1 MNNFR
6 CQTGFRAS
14 LAILELSICQSIWW
28 RLQSIPIWLSRHNWG
43 FLSLAW
49 SRHSWWFTIFS
60 KGPVERWRPMGASIS
75 LDCSTIRYE
84 HVFGI
89 ETGFL
94 SEILKFLEIFI
105 HFKIQIHCIGTVQPR
120 VAVQSVPFVGPMMHC
135 QLQWSLSVN
144 TTPTLSVLDDLK
156 VRSLARN
163 SVASNVRP
171 IMSTWHHWL
180 IISSLVLLVPALFKM
195 LTFMTAMPCWANTM
209 VLFYLVTSIG
219 RKWRT
224 HSKVHRLN
232 FEFWFF
238 LVIFVVNSAVD
249 LKCNKRG
256 PKWPIFDLFLF

>member
-1 MNNFR
+1 MTTPKHSNMAFATQLGIPFVGLIETLLMIHHLLKRSRWTLETYGGLHQFGLLNHQVWTRFR
-6 CQTGFRAS
+6 NRNW
-14 LAILELSICQSIWW
+14 LSIRNFKI
-28 RLQSIPIWLSRHNWG
+28 
-43 FLSLAW
+43 
-49 SRHSWWFTIFS
+49 
-60 KGPVERWRPMGASIS
+60 
-75 LDCSTIRYE
+75 
-84 HVFGI
+84 
-89 ETGFL
+89 
-94 SEILKFLEIFI
+94 LEIFI

-144 TTPTLSVLDDLK
+144 TTPTLSVPDDLK
-156 VRSLARN
+156 VRSLVRN
-163 SVASNVRP
+163 SAASNVRP